1 MHIKGNEVTYMYVLV
16 FTQRINVL
24 VIVNQT
30 DHIDI
35 YIAYIHVLVIEN
47 LSNHYCI
54 F

>member
-1 MHIKGNEVTYMYVLV
+1 MYINGNEVTYMFVLA

-35 YIAYIHVLVIEN
+35 
-47 LSNHYCI
+47 
-54 F
+54 